1 MRLRINAHPEIFEL
15 CPVVTADVL
24 IDLRQVGAMQ
34 SAVNIINAMR
44 SGLNVYDRLT
54 VEQFMELKEKKPN
67 SIVGVCLEW
76 IK

>member
-24 IDLRQVGAMQ
+24 IDLNQVGAIQ

-54 VEQFMELKEKKPN
+54 VDEFIALGKKKPN
-67 SIVGVCLEW
+67 SVVGVSLEW
-76 IK
+76 DK